1 MLVYPEQL
9 HNLLHLYF
17 SLLLFHFFLQQEQTW
32 FGNEAWK
39 SFGIQMIPLTSASEM
54 RDNPEWVEEMLPQ
67 FEHACI
73 IDKNC
78 GPQGWSILVFAA
90 QAEIGN
96 I

>member
-1 MLVYPEQL
+1 MLVYPGEL
-9 HNLLHLYF
+9 HNLYHLHF
-17 SLLLFHFFLQQEQTW
+17 PTHFLQEQTW

-96 I
+96 T